1 MSKLENY
8 QAKESIYKR
17 PLVSIC
23 TITYNRY
30 KFLTILKSHI
40 LNQTYSKNLIEWVI
54 VDDSTDRVIENVL
67 DDDNL
72 MIRYKKLNQKTSIG
86 EKRNIAINYSKGEV
100 ILFMDDDDYYP
111 VNRVSHAV
119 DNLLS
124 SKKLICGS
132 TYIPIFYLND
142 NELWMAGPYGKN
154 HATAATFAFKRE
166 LTKHTQFN
174 NKNQLSEEKE
184 FLKDYTIP
192 LLQLDPFNTIICIAH
207 KSNSFDK
214 QQMRINPTKYNLNKM
229 EKNNSNIHLI
239 NKLREIYGDFK

>member
-1 MSKLENY
+1 MTKIKTSQSKDF
-8 QAKESIYKR
+8 IYKK

-30 KFLTILKSHI
+30 KFLNILKSHI

-54 VDDSTDRVIENVL
+54 IDDSTDRIIDNIL
-67 DDDNL
+67 DDNSII
-72 MIRYKKLNQKTSIG
+72 IRHKKLNRKTSIG

-111 VNRVSHAV
+111 INRVSYAV
-119 DNLLS
+119 DSLLS

-132 TYIPIFYLND
+132 TYMPIFYLNE
-142 NELWMAGPYGKN
+142 NELWMAGPYGEN

-166 LTKHTQFN
+166 LIKHTQFN
-174 NKNQLSEEKE
+174 NKKQLSEEKE
-184 FLKDYTIP
+184 FLKNYSIP
-192 LLQLDPFNTIICIAH
+192 LLQLDPFNTVICIAH

-214 QQMRINPTKYNLNKM
+214 QQMKINPSKYNLKKM

-239 NKLREIYGDFK
+239 NKLNRIYSDLK